1 MIPVSIP
8 IASPCRLEVWLQVNR
23 RGAVSNHRGVP
34 PLSVETRSQ
43 INTPGTVPEVE
54 VGTTLIID
62 DGSTE
67 YEPNPDVYIDQAPV
81 VRVGQ
86 TLEDVEGIM
95 TYSYSEY
102 R

>member
-1 MIPVSIP
+1 MPD
-8 IASPCRLEVWLQVNR
+8 
-23 RGAVSNHRGVP
+23 
-34 PLSVETRSQ
+34 
-43 INTPGTVPEVE
+43 VE

-67 YEPNPDVYIDQAPV
+67 YEPDPDVYIDQASD

-95 TYSYSEY
+95 AYSYSEY